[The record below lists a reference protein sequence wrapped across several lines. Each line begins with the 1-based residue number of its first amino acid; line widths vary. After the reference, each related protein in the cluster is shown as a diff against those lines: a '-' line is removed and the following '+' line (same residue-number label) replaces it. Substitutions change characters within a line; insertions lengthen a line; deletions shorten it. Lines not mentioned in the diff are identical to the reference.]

1 MIILLDNGHGF
12 DTPGKR
18 SPDGHFREYA
28 YNRYLAFRIRER
40 LQQLGL
46 DCRLLVPER
55 EDISL
60 QERCRRVNKICQ
72 RFGAGQVILI
82 SIHIN
87 AAGTGQQ
94 WMDARGWS
102 CFTSIGETRADSLAT
117 CLYEA
122 AKAQLPGHNIR
133 KDYTD
138 GDPDIEKNFY
148 ILRHTRCRTGKV
160 MKYDP
165 ETGHRIKDP
174 DVLSRIT
181 WVHSLMRQAGQLP
194 PTWNLTQC
202 LFGEHLLKEQPEK
215 PVALVESEKT
225 AVICAGLMPKYVWLA
240 TGGKSCVNDRLL
252 VLAHRKVVAFPDV
265 DGYQEWTEKLAKYND
280 LSSVTPGLTRGLDI
294 TVSPLLQQSATTE
307 DMEAHIDIADWL
319 IRTRVPMFNPGL
331 SRHSEAFL
339 KAAQFVDPKYHAE
352 LEGLIDDFEL
362 EFVGFEPKPSLP
374 SEDFS

>member
-12 DTPGKR
+12 ETPGKH

-40 LQQLGL
+40 LLQLGL

-55 EDISL
+55 EDLSL

-87 AAGTGQQ
+87 AAGNGQQ

-102 CFTSIGETRADSLAT
+102 CFTSVGETRADSLAT

-148 ILRHTRCRTGKV
+148 ILRHTRC
-160 MKYDP
+160 P
-165 ETGHRIKDP
+165 A
-174 DVLSRIT
+174 VLT
-181 WVHSLMRQAGQLP
+181 E
-194 PTWNLTQC
+194 NL
-202 LFGEHLLKEQPEK
+202 F
-215 PVALVESEKT
+215 
-225 AVICAGLMPKYVWLA
+225 MD
-240 TGGKSCVNDRLL
+240 NRDD
-252 VLAHRKVVAFPDV
+252 VAFLESAEGSQAIV
-265 DGYQEWTEKLAKYND
+265 NLHVEGIRQY
-280 LSSVTPGLTRGLDI
+280 LS
-294 TVSPLLQQSATTE
+294 
-307 DMEAHIDIADWL
+307 
-319 IRTRVPMFNPGL
+319 
-331 SRHSEAFL
+331 
-339 KAAQFVDPKYHAE
+339 K
-352 LEGLIDDFEL
+352 
-362 EFVGFEPKPSLP
+362 
-374 SEDFS
+374 